1 MAIDYILIDFENTQP
16 DNLETL
22 INRPFQVLVFVGKNQ
37 TKMSFEFVS
46 TMQKLGSSAQYIKM
60 TALGKN
66 ALDFHIA
73 YYLGKISTKEPDATF
88 YIISNDTGFDPLIQ
102 HLRTNNVKVQRKNNI
117 EKITSLAKTRS
128 QAHDDQMQ
136 SIIIN
141 LKSRGNSKPRKTE
154 TLLNTINTLFTRKL
168 SEQQLKQLVKKLEER
183 QYIQIQNNRV
193 SYHLPQP

>member
-1 MAIDYILIDFENTQP
+1 MAANYILIDFENIQP
-16 DNLETL
+16 DNLEIL
-22 INRPFQVLVFVGKNQ
+22 ISRPFQVFVFVGKNQ

-46 TMQKLGSSAQYIKM
+46 AMQKLGNSAQYIKM

-102 HLRTNNVKVQRKNNI
+102 HLRTNNIKVQRKNNI
-117 EKITSLAKTRS
+117 EKIPSLAKTKS

-141 LKSRGNSKPRKTE
+141 LKSRGDSKPRKTE
-154 TLLNTINTLFTRKL
+154 TLLNTINTLFIKKL
-168 SEQQLKQLVKKLEER
+168 SEQQLKQLVKKLEDK
-183 QYIQIQNNRV
+183 QYIQIQNNRI
-193 SYHLPQP
+193 SYHLP